1 MWRETLFA
9 IPAEHENVSAFAL
22 SNCAMKNLM
31 AYFKKQNRRIRLMD
45 GYMSVAKNKVFY
57 NRVRRACMKYGI
69 EIKFTGTHRNYQA
82 VQLLKD
88 DQLLVGDYQQGR
100 LSLTVN
106 WKRIYD
112 EITRYGFKC
121 RDRKSGV
128 QA

>member
-1 MWRETLFA
+1 MNV
-9 IPAEHENVSAFAL
+9 AEN
-22 SNCAMKNLM
+22 
-31 AYFKKQNRRIRLMD
+31 I
-45 GYMSVAKNKVFY
+45 VFY
-57 NRVRRACMKYGI
+57 NRVRRACIKHGI
-69 EIKFTGTHRNYQA
+69 EIKFTGTHRNYRA

-100 LSLTVN
+100 LSLTVD

-121 RDRKSGV
+121 RARKSGA

>member
-1 MWRETLFA
+1 
-9 IPAEHENVSAFAL
+9 
-22 SNCAMKNLM
+22 
-31 AYFKKQNRRIRLMD
+31 
-45 GYMSVAKNKVFY
+45 MSVAENKVFY
-57 NRVRRACMKYGI
+57 NRVRRACIKHGI
-69 EIKFTGTHRNYQA
+69 EIKFTGTHRNYQS

-100 LSLTVN
+100 LSLTVD

-121 RDRKSGV
+121 RDRKPGA

>member
-1 MWRETLFA
+1 
-9 IPAEHENVSAFAL
+9 
-22 SNCAMKNLM
+22 
-31 AYFKKQNRRIRLMD
+31 
-45 GYMSVAKNKVFY
+45 MSVAENKVFY
-57 NRVRRACMKYGI
+57 NRVRRACIKHDI
-69 EIKFTGTHRNYQA
+69 EIKFTGTHRAYTS

-100 LSLTVN
+100 LSLTVD

-121 RDRKSGV
+121 RDRKPGA

>member
-1 MWRETLFA
+1 
-9 IPAEHENVSAFAL
+9 
-22 SNCAMKNLM
+22 
-31 AYFKKQNRRIRLMD
+31 
-45 GYMSVAKNKVFY
+45 MSVAENKVFY
-57 NRVRRACMKYGI
+57 NRVRRACIKHGI
-69 EIKFTGTHRNYQA
+69 EIKFTGTHRNYQS

-100 LSLTVN
+100 LSLTVD

-121 RDRKSGV
+121 RARKSGA

>member
-1 MWRETLFA
+1 MS
-9 IPAEHENVSAFAL
+9 IAE
-22 SNCAMKNLM
+22 
-31 AYFKKQNRRIRLMD
+31 
-45 GYMSVAKNKVFY
+45 NKVFY
-57 NRVRRACMKYGI
+57 NRVRRACIKHGI

-100 LSLTVN
+100 LSLTVD

-121 RDRKSGV
+121 RNRKPGV

>member
-1 MWRETLFA
+1 MNV
-9 IPAEHENVSAFAL
+9 AE
-22 SNCAMKNLM
+22 
-31 AYFKKQNRRIRLMD
+31 
-45 GYMSVAKNKVFY
+45 NKVFY
-57 NRVRRACMKYGI
+57 NRVRRACIKHDI
-69 EIKFTGTHRNYQA
+69 EIKFTGTHRNYQS

-100 LSLTVN
+100 LSLTVD

-121 RDRKSGV
+121 RDRKPGA

>member
-1 MWRETLFA
+1 MNV
-9 IPAEHENVSAFAL
+9 AE
-22 SNCAMKNLM
+22 
-31 AYFKKQNRRIRLMD
+31 
-45 GYMSVAKNKVFY
+45 NKVFY
-57 NRVRRACMKYGI
+57 NRVRRACIKHDI
-69 EIKFTGTHRNYQA
+69 EIKFTGTHRNYQS

-100 LSLTVN
+100 LSLTVD

-121 RDRKSGV
+121 RNRKPGV